1 MQARLARSWSALRYD
16 LSSRRALDNASRM
29 QHEHDRL
36 LAEIDALARR
46 LDAVVA
52 AEPEAPAPP
61 RVA

>member
-16 LSSRRALDNASRM
+16 LSPQRALDNASRM
-29 QHEHDRL
+29 QLEHERL

-46 LDAVVA
+46 LDAVMP
-52 AEPEAPAPP
+52 AEPEVPAPP

>member
-1 MQARLARSWSALRYD
+1 
-16 LSSRRALDNASRM
+16 M

-46 LDAVVA
+46 LDAVVPV
-52 AEPEAPAPP
+52 EPEAPAPP